1 IARDLTVDLAYQ
13 FYRGIHLPIGVES
26 NYREDG
32 TSVGFFFG
40 PRLVPL
46 DPTIG
51 SRIAYG
57 SFGNSVYHGLT
68 ASVTKRYTRLVQ
80 FTANY
85 TYSKS
90 IDDFLDFGGGGAS
103 SAFLPTRRFL
113 DRGLS
118 VFDLRHNFVANGV
131 FDSPFKRGEGQPWY
145 SRVLS
150 DLTVSPIV
158 FLRSGFPFT
167 LYLGTDVNGDS
178 NASDRPFYVPR
189 NSGIG
194 PKFYSTNLR
203 LNKRFY
209 FQRSSSN
216 EGLR

>member
-1 IARDLTVDLAYQ
+1 
-13 FYRGIHLPIGVES
+13 
-26 NYREDG
+26 
-32 TSVGFFFG
+32 
-40 PRLVPL
+40 
-46 DPTIG
+46 
-51 SRIAYG
+51 
-57 SFGNSVYHGLT
+57 
-68 ASVTKRYTRLVQ
+68 
-80 FTANY
+80 
-85 TYSKS
+85 
-90 IDDFLDFGGGGAS
+90 
-103 SAFLPTRRFL
+103 
-113 DRGLS
+113 
-118 VFDLRHNFVANGV
+118 
-131 FDSPFKRGEGQPWY
+131 SPFKRGEGQPWY

-150 DLTVSPIV
+150 DLTVSPII

-216 EGLR
+216 EGLRAEFIAEVTNLFNRTNFLRVNDTICNSGALFGCNLDPKFLSGTSRFEGRRDIPGTSTLGFTSASTARQLQF